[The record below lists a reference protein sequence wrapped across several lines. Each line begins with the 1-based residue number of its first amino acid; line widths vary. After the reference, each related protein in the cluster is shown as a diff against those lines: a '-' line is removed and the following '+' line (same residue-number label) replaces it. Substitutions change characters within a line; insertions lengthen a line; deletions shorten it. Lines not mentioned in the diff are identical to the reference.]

1 MFLRNPHEGIGGG
14 RAKMGG
20 ERRMTWSKAPALAI
34 LVGLFIA
41 AGARPAAANAAPA
54 CAPAPVAA
62 DANVRRRWPELPEQI
77 QQAFEERDD
86 VDACARIDI
95 AITGAAVIVKV
106 TLPDGRTA
114 ARSVLRRE
122 DVLPALEALLL
133 LPDSGGDDAPPAA
146 TNAAETAVK
155 VARPERIAA
164 TVTIIPQPP
173 PAPAAEGGTHLR
185 IELGLGVEAR
195 AGDGQMGAGV
205 GVASFLE
212 LAHWLLGFQAR
223 IDSYRLIGETS
234 MSGASGSMALELDAL
249 VGRRFELGTTALDV
263 VAGPALAMHGSV
275 SMTAPVGSASTPMS
289 PPPDQQ
295 GLPRLVVSSR
305 LTFRARAAL
314 RTFVQLDAE
323 LGRQR
328 SSSQPLPDQADLPA
342 WTAGLAIGATVGT
355 R

>member
-1 MFLRNPHEGIGGG
+1 MKWN
-14 RAKMGG
+14 
-20 ERRMTWSKAPALAI
+20 KAPALVV
-34 LVGLFIA
+34 LTGFFLA
-41 AGARPAAANAAPA
+41 AWDRPAAAGAASE
-54 CAPAPVAA
+54 CAPAPVAT
-62 DANVRRRWPELPEQI
+62 DANVRRRWPDLREQI
-77 QQAFEERDD
+77 QQAFEQRDD

-95 AITGAAVIVKV
+95 VITGVAVIVKV

-133 LPDSGGDDAPPAA
+133 LPESGDGAAPAA
-146 TNAAETAVK
+146 AASAAVTAVK
-155 VARPERIAA
+155 PVRVERPDRIGA
-164 TVTIIPQPP
+164 TVTILPQEPP
-173 PAPAAEGGTHLR
+173 VPSTDGGGHLR

-205 GVASFLE
+205 GVASYLE

-223 IDSYRLIGETS
+223 IDSYRLITGDTS
-234 MSGASGSMALELDAL
+234 MSGSSGSMAVELDAL
-249 VGRRFELGTTALDV
+249 AGRRFELGTTALDL
-263 VAGPALAMHGSV
+263 VAGPALAMHGNVRVSV
-275 SMTAPVGSASTPMS
+275 PVGSATTPMS
-289 PPPDQQ
+289 PPPSEQ

-305 LTFRARAAL
+305 LTFRAHAVV
-314 RTFVQLDAE
+314 RTFIQLDAE

-328 SSSQPLPDQADLPA
+328 SATQPLPDQADLPA